1 MKEAS
6 VGSLSKVDVSGR
18 RTSTESEA
26 FSVLIYLDTTKCV
39 LLSIVT
45 LIETNCQKIWEKL
58 LPSNAKGQFR
68 LTRVAQKR
76 PCLTSLIFK
85 GQKTEFRPYPKK

>member
-1 MKEAS
+1 MKEVS

-18 RTSTESEA
+18 CTSTEGEA

-58 LPSNAKGQFR
+58 LPSNAKGPIPVDTLR
-68 LTRVAQKR
+68 SK
-76 PCLTSLIFK
+76 TSLLNFSN
-85 GQKTEFRPYPKK
+85 F

>member
-1 MKEAS
+1 MKEVS

-58 LPSNAKGQFR
+58 LPSNAKGPIPVD
-68 LTRVAQKR
+68 TRRSK
-76 PCLTSLIFK
+76 TSLLNFSN
-85 GQKTEFRPYPKK
+85 F